1 MMGVTTRRI
10 LGLASLVILPIVVSA
25 QSISSEDLATIE
37 RMRAEKSAAGSSGSR
52 GVTGEGVR
60 SSVMDRS
67 GEVDPNES
75 TLPPD
80 STRKKLRL
88 QNASLQDSAIRD
100 SLSGLERYGRSI
112 FKKADPSMFASH
124 AGAVGGGYLLGPGD
138 EIILTMWG
146 QKEGRYQ
153 LVLDREGQIHLEGV
167 GVVSLNGQ
175 SLASASDIL
184 RKRLNRIYAG
194 IGAGQM
200 DLTLGKLKQVRI
212 FVVGHV
218 EQPGSFLLS
227 GNTSILAAV
236 YQAKGPTEIGSEREV
251 EIVRGK
257 TRTKA
262 DLYDFL
268 FRGQS
273 GSQTLQDGDVV
284 LVPPHGPLVQIKG
297 DVGRP
302 AVYELLAS
310 EGAKELLGYAGGI
323 RSTAATTNMLVQR
336 IFENGRRDVLTLPS
350 PTSVLSGPPAPLRD
364 GDVVQVFRGND
375 PALST
380 VAIVGRVRFPG
391 SYPIGEGMRASDLI
405 KLSGGPTKD
414 AFEGRVILSRLLVGK
429 LRSFQ
434 RFSILQADTSL
445 LQNGDS
451 LFVFDRTEL
460 ALHDSVRISGAVR
473 RPGYYPWRE
482 GMTAKDL
489 ILMSGGGIWG
499 AEMSQLRLETP
510 RNGAPSL
517 IDVFQIDSGLTNGKA
532 DRVLSP
538 KAHLAVPLNPLAH
551 SLDLVQVKGWVV
563 QPGVYALEGNGERLS
578 SLWKRIGG
586 LREDAYL
593 SGASFLRMTDSTY
606 SRIQIDF
613 TKALAEPG
621 STNDLALHPG
631 DSIFVP
637 ARPATVSVKGRVN
650 SPANILWREGKSWR
664 WYIQQAGGFSDSAD
678 GDRVYV
684 RYADG
689 TIQTRD
695 NGISDSPT
703 PGSEVIVPFRV
714 PPKPTTVTEMLS
726 AVNLI
731 LGTVI
736 AGLTIYVLTQTNK

>member
-1 MMGVTTRRI
+1 
-10 LGLASLVILPIVVSA
+10 
-25 QSISSEDLATIE
+25 
-37 RMRAEKSAAGSSGSR
+37 
-52 GVTGEGVR
+52 
-60 SSVMDRS
+60 
-67 GEVDPNES
+67 
-75 TLPPD
+75 
-80 STRKKLRL
+80 
-88 QNASLQDSAIRD
+88 
-100 SLSGLERYGRSI
+100 
-112 FKKADPSMFASH
+112 MFASH
-124 AGAVGGGYLLGPGD
+124 AGAVGEGYLLGPGD
-138 EIILTMWG
+138 EIILTIWG

-227 GNTSILAAV
+227 GNTSLLAAV
-236 YQAKGPTEIGSEREV
+236 YQAKGPTAIGSERVV

-257 TRTKA
+257 TRIKA

-273 GSQTLQDGDVV
+273 TAPTLQDGDVV

-302 AVYELLAS
+302 AIYELLVS
-310 EGAKELLGYAGGI
+310 EGAKELLGYAGGLQ
-323 RSTAATTNMLVQR
+323 STAATTNIVVQR
-336 IFENGRRDVLTLPS
+336 IFENGRRDFLTLPT
-350 PTSVLSGPPAPLRD
+350 PAAVLEGAPAPLRD
-364 GDVVQVFRGND
+364 GDVVQVYPGND
-375 PALST
+375 PALAT

-391 SYPIGEGMRASDLI
+391 AYPIREGMRASDLI
-405 KLSGGPTKD
+405 GLSGGPTRD
-414 AFEGRVILSRLLVGK
+414 AFEGRVILSRRTTGN

-434 RFSILQADTSL
+434 RFSMTQADTCL

-451 LFVFDRTEL
+451 LVVFDWTEMT
-460 ALHDSVRISGAVR
+460 LHDSVRVSGAVR

-499 AEMSQLRLETP
+499 ADLSNLRLETP
-510 RNGAPSL
+510 QEGAPSR
-517 IDVFQIDSGLTNGKA
+517 IEVFQIDTGLASGKA
-532 DRVLSP
+532 DRSIFP
-538 KAHLAVPLNPLAH
+538 KAHLAVPLNPRAR
-551 SLDLVQVKGWVV
+551 SLDLIQVRGWVV
-563 QPGVYALEGNGERLS
+563 QPGVYALESNGERLS

-586 LREDAYL
+586 LREEAYL
-593 SGASFLRMTDSTY
+593 SGASFLRMTDSSY

-613 TKALAEPG
+613 PLALSEPG

-637 ARPATVSVKGRVN
+637 ARPATVFVRGRVN
-650 SPANILWREGKSWR
+650 SPANILWREDKSWR

-678 GDRVYV
+678 AERVYV

-695 NGISDSPT
+695 NGIADSPT
-703 PGSEVIVPFRV
+703 PGSEVIVPFKV
-714 PPKPTTVTEMLS
+714 PTKPTTVTDMLS

-736 AGLTIYVLTQTNK
+736 AGLTIYVLTQTKN